1 MSPDEEAERLQIKHF
16 GVQFN
21 AALYDDGRSRAPLLT
36 FNALAD
42 QLRRP
47 SSCAECLLAVP
58 GSHSRIRTP
67 AERTAN
73 LEGGPM
79 PGATIVSLKAGQTA
93 FYVNN
98 IVHKG
103 KVCALVSLSGW
114 AAAASAVET
123 DCPRP
128 PHPQYNLQVKRR
140 TLHGCYGNPPPGDT
154 SRATNIL
161 QHGLEYVATAAF
173 RASLPAALVP
183 MLDRLLAMK
192 ASLGNRDVGFSQD
205 L

>member
-1 MSPDEEAERLQIKHF
+1 MMVGRATSSPMSIAAAESLS
-16 GVQFN
+16 
-21 AALYDDGRSRAPLLT
+21 LP
-36 FNALAD
+36 
-42 QLRRP
+42 P
-47 SSCAECLLAVP
+47 SPRTECLLAVP

-103 KVCALVSLSGW
+103 KVCPRRSLFGC
-114 AAAASAVET
+114 ATASTAGET
-123 DCPRP
+123 DGSHGRVVRT
-128 PHPQYNLQVKRR
+128 PQYNLQVKRR

-154 SRATNIL
+154 SQATNIL
-161 QHGLEYVATAAF
+161 QHGLEYVSTAAF
-173 RASLPAALVP
+173 RASLPPALLP

-192 ASLGNRDVGFSQD
+192 ASLGDQDVGFSQD